1 MLPFVLFALSIGA
14 LIATP
19 AIARTMA
26 GRASRH
32 DVALFNAAPQEWLRV
47 EERGPEIGRAGAQPI
62 FAWLRVATSDGQ
74 DALLYFNATTQ
85 PKVWE
90 REVALQAGVAR
101 YAGIVARDRVAQKDL
116 RLAPATKDV
125 RNPSHGFSL
134 IELLIVVA
142 IIGILAA
149 IALPMYG
156 TYVAESALK
165 PVQVAM
171 LETAQSL
178 EQYAQDHNT
187 YVGGCA
193 NLPAVANAQINC
205 SLLSAT
211 SYNIQAQGTGSLSG
225 LIYTLDQA
233 GARSTPSAPA
243 SWQSNATCWVAGP
256 DGACA

>member
-32 DVALFNAAPQEWLRV
+32 DVAIFNAAQQEWLRV
-47 EERGPEIGRAGAQPI
+47 EDRGPEIGRAGAQPI

-74 DALLYFNATTQ
+74 DALLHFNATTQ
-85 PKVWE
+85 PRVWE
-90 REVALQAGVAR
+90 REVTLQAGVAR
-101 YAGIVARDRVAQKDL
+101 YAGVVARDRIAQTDL
-116 RLAPATKDV
+116 RLKPARKAV
-125 RNPSHGFSL
+125 NPSRGFSL

-149 IALPMYG
+149 IALPMYS

-193 NLPAVANAQINC
+193 NVPAVANAQINC